1 MAVKGGMPV
10 KFHSRGEEIE
20 FAPPR
25 LVVEEETV
33 HVGEVPK
40 GETRKATFLLRN
52 VGDATL
58 KILRA
63 KPG

>member
-1 MAVKGGMPV
+1 MLAGSVPILAQEG
-10 KFHSRGEEIE
+10 
-20 FAPPR
+20 ATAAPR